1 MYSFYL
7 MLYKEKGKRLWHL
20 SINRVTSGELVS
32 ININLVLC
40 RNTEFLYL
48 LAVLIG
54 NIFIYEFIYE
64 AFNTNFLTENNN
76 NP

>member
-1 MYSFYL
+1 